1 MEWYISNGL
10 IFMYLALFIC
20 FNMKSK
26 INKIATFLIVFL
38 PYTVFGLT
46 QKVMMPIMSPIIHVA
61 ITWVIFFVSVWFI
74 FEESPKTKIFNIL
87 VLVVIVYATG
97 LIAPIIG
104 LIFNDDV
111 QEFNLPATIIYHLL
125 TIILFGFFTIVRQK
139 ISISKY
145 NLTVFIVIG
154 ITQLL
159 FAEVSVLFMTY
170 GGNPLSPNPPSL
182 QSGGSNSFALVVIGV
197 ASLFYMVSDVVL
209 FVMMRKLSQSEKIKE
224 ELRFREYKNQINLDY
239 YKSIEKNAE
248 ETRKLRHDMA
258 NILQVAAHLFEGNE
272 KDKETSEQMFSQ
284 IEKEISEIHLEKYTD
299 NSLVNAIISNKAAFC
314 RENGVDYSFDI
325 RIPNEINIE
334 EIDICKAYVNIIDN
348 AINAVLFLSNEKRK
362 IEIKS
367 FVDNGTFFISSKN
380 CCISK
385 ERKSKKSNSEEH
397 GFGQKILSDIA
408 EKYDGKFVTEQTDNL
423 YTALLAIRV

>member
-10 IFMYLALFIC
+10 TFVYIVLFLC

-26 INKIATFLIVFL
+26 INKIATFFIIYIPFA
-38 PYTVFGLT
+38 FWGLS
-46 QKVMMPIMSPIIHVA
+46 QKLMTPLMSQITHVA
-61 ITWVIFFVSVWFI
+61 IAWIIFVTLAWIIFNESVKI
-74 FEESPKTKIFNIL
+74 KTFNIL
-87 VLVVIVYATG
+87 VLIVISYSTG

-111 QEFNLPATIIYHLL
+111 QEFSLPATIVYHLL
-125 TIILFGFFTIVRQK
+125 TIILLALFTIVRQK

-159 FAEVSVLFMTY
+159 FAEVSVLFMAY

-272 KDKETSEQMFSQ
+272 KDKETSEQMLSQ
-284 IEKEISEIHLEKYTD
+284 IQNEISEIHLEKYTD
-299 NSLVNAIISNKAAFC
+299 NSLVNAILSNKTAVC
-314 RENGVDYSFDI
+314 RENGISYNFNI
-325 RIPNEINIE
+325 QIPNEINIE

-348 AINAVLFLSNEKRK
+348 AINAVSSLLIDKKRIELKSYVENSNL
-362 IEIKS
+362 
-367 FVDNGTFFISSKN
+367 FISSKN
-380 CCISK
+380 FCTLGEK
-385 ERKSKKSNSEEH
+385 TNKKNSAEH
-397 GFGQKILSDIA
+397 GFGQKILADIA
-408 EKYDGKFVTEQTDNL
+408 DKYNGKFLTEQTDEV
-423 YTALLAIRV
+423 YTALLVLKI